1 MLNTIYFFNHRLKN
15 YLHNFTKMC
24 SFHWLNL
31 SKYLNHVGN
40 HLKSFHDLVSRNGFF
55 FNEDMWK
62 KRHWYFD
69 FQYDTHVIKPGIST
83 IVNNKWLIFKL
94 IKNTFKRACQLQ
106 LVTVTT
112 TSGTAT
118 SSLKINTVGSLE
130 FTLKRFLRGSEEL
143 SVNDTKPNDCCLQL
157 LKATRW

>member
-1 MLNTIYFFNHRLKN
+1 MLETIWNLFM
-15 YLHNFTKMC
+15 TKFQEM
-24 SFHWLNL
+24 
-31 SKYLNHVGN
+31 
-40 HLKSFHDLVSRNGFF
+40 FF
-55 FNEDMWK
+55 FLNADMWKK

-83 IVNNKWLIFKL
+83 LVNNKWLIFKL
-94 IKNTFKRACQLQ
+94 MRNAYKRACQLQ
-106 LVTVTT
+106 LVTMTT

>member
-1 MLNTIYFFNHRLKN
+1 MQFSL
-15 YLHNFTKMC
+15 TKFIKIFKSC
-24 SFHWLNL
+24 WKPSEIFPWPSF
-31 SKYLNHVGN
+31 
-40 HLKSFHDLVSRNGFF
+40 
-55 FNEDMWK
+55 K
-62 KRHWYFD
+62 KWFLYVKKKKHWYFD

-130 FTLKRFLRGSEEL
+130 FTLKCFLRGSEEL

>member
-1 MLNTIYFFNHRLKN
+1 MQFSL
-15 YLHNFTKMC
+15 TKFIKIFKSC
-24 SFHWLNL
+24 WKPSQIFPWPSF
-31 SKYLNHVGN
+31 
-40 HLKSFHDLVSRNGFF
+40 
-55 FNEDMWK
+55 K
-62 KRHWYFD
+62 KWFLYVKKKKHWYFD

>member
-1 MLNTIYFFNHRLKN
+1 MQFSL
-15 YLHNFTKMC
+15 TKFIKIFKSC
-24 SFHWLNL
+24 WKPSEIFPWPSF
-31 SKYLNHVGN
+31 
-40 HLKSFHDLVSRNGFF
+40 
-55 FNEDMWK
+55 K
-62 KRHWYFD
+62 KWFLYVKKKKHWYFD

-83 IVNNKWLIFKL
+83 IVNNKWLVFKL

-143 SVNDTKPNDCCLQL
+143 SVSDTKPNDCCLQF

>member
-1 MLNTIYFFNHRLKN
+1 MQFSL
-15 YLHNFTKMC
+15 TKFIKIFKSC
-24 SFHWLNL
+24 WKPSEIFPWPSFKKW
-31 SKYLNHVGN
+31 
-40 HLKSFHDLVSRNGFF
+40 F

-69 FQYDTHVIKPGIST
+69 FQYDTHLIKPSIST
-83 IVNNKWLIFKL
+83 LVNNKWLIFKL